1 MKRNTLNFTIDLL
14 AFAACIGLITTAFI
28 MRFILPPGSGGRGR
42 LLHDGRGAEHIK
54 TLLSM
59 GRHDWG
65 DIHFYFAISFVLLL
79 TIHLTLHFDW
89 IKNSCKKLF
98 GSA

>member
-14 AFAACIGLITTAFI
+14 AFTACIGLITTAFI
-28 MRFILPPGSGGRGR
+28 MRFILPPGSGGRGQ

-65 DIHFYFAISFVLLL
+65 DIHFYFAIGFVLLL
-79 TIHLTLHFDW
+79 TTHLTLHFGW
-89 IKNSCKKLF
+89 IENTCKKLF
-98 GSA
+98 GAA

>member
-1 MKRNTLNFTIDLL
+1 MNFTIDLL
-14 AFAACIGLITTAFI
+14 AFFDLICLVTTGFI

-65 DIHFYFAISFVLLL
+65 DIHFYFAIGFVLLL
-79 TIHLTLHFDW
+79 TVHLILHFDW
-89 IKNSCKKLF
+89 IKNTCKKFF

>member
-14 AFAACIGLITTAFI
+14 AFTACIGLITTAFI
-28 MRFILPPGSGGRGR
+28 MRFILPPGSGGQGR
-42 LLHDGRGAEHIK
+42 LTHDGRGAEHIK

-65 DIHFYFAISFVLLL
+65 DIHFYFAIGFVLLL
-79 TIHLTLHFDW
+79 TIHLILHFDW

-98 GSA
+98 RSA

>member
-1 MKRNTLNFTIDLL
+1 MNFTIDLL
-14 AFAACIGLITTAFI
+14 AFFDLICLVTTGFI
-28 MRFILPPGSGGRGR
+28 MKYVLPPGSGGRGR

-89 IKNSCKKLF
+89 IKNTCKKLF